1 MKAPQKLNSL
11 LILSGG
17 SLLAASAAQ
26 AASGTWN
33 ANSAGNW
40 SDTTKWSGGIVADG
54 ADFTATFGDFIS
66 GDRIV
71 TLDSARTLGGIS
83 ALDATHNYTITG
95 ANALTFDVTT
105 GVSVVNHSV
114 AGRLLT
120 VNVPVTFNDGLEKTG
135 AGGVTF
141 GGPITLAAAQ
151 TWTNN
156 STGALTTGS
165 GTNLINNGGYQL
177 TVDGSG
183 VTNFGSVG
191 LAPVALTGSGALV
204 KNGTGRLNIGGINT
218 GFTGTVT
225 VNGGVLHVYNDA
237 NALNTGN
244 VTLNG
249 GTLSFYWGV
258 NYNRTLGTGT
268 NQIQIPGGESGLS
281 GSGTTG
287 PVINLGTTIV
297 WGALGEG
304 TATGYFNP
312 SKFVL
317 GDAGTGNS
325 GATTFSSGINLN
337 GATRTILVPAG
348 TSTGLNRTTISG
360 AISNSVGTAGF
371 IKEGGGVLT
380 LSNNSSAWN
389 GTTTVSGGILDLA
402 GVNLANIGGGSGR
415 NISVAAG
422 SAVRFNALSNAILNR
437 LVETGSEITVMTG
450 TTSNNLDF
458 SSSTGANLPNAFLGN
473 WAGNGAKAEY
483 SGTLTPASDNY
494 RLGGTLSSGL
504 LGIVGTNKLTGSQG
518 LIVGGT
524 GGTGIRVNLAGA
536 QNFTG
541 DTVISTGARLTIGN
555 NLALQNSALNVGSAG
570 GNFSLAAGTNAGRV
584 TGETASASP
593 TFGGLKGSRNLLTV
607 FSATAGNNETNLA
620 ASAVTGFTLNP
631 GAGKHH
637 VYTGVIGNFAT
648 GTTLTVTGSGTQ
660 EFTNAHTYTGATTIT
675 GGTLA
680 ITGSG
685 SINGSSGVNING
697 GTLRYSSSTALSAAV
712 TFTTGTLAGTNWGG
726 TLSGLTV
733 GAGDTISPGNSPGS
747 ATTGSQT
754 WAASG
759 TYLFEMNNATGTAGA
774 DPGWDLLS
782 GSGTLDISAIDGAEF
797 NIKLTSLT
805 LGNAAGL
812 ASNFNEALSYTWL
825 LADFGGITGFDAA
838 AFNIDT
844 STFQNPFTGSFG
856 VSLGGGALPGDNSQI
871 YLTYTA
877 IPEPRAAL
885 LGGLGLLM
893 ILRRRRR

>member
-1 MKAPQKLNSL
+1 MKAHSSLRSFL
-11 LILSGG
+11 LISGS
-17 SLLAASAAQ
+17 SLLAANSVH

-33 ANSAGNW
+33 ANLAGNW
-40 SDTTKWSGGIVADG
+40 SDTTKWSGGTVADG

-66 GDRIV
+66 ADRIV

-83 ALDATHNYTITG
+83 ALDATHNYTISG

-268 NQIQIPGGESGLS
+268 NQIQILGGESGLS

-297 WGALGEG
+297 WGASGEG
-304 TATGYFNP
+304 AATGYFNP

-325 GATTFSSGINLN
+325 AATTFSSGINLN

-348 TSTGLNRTTISG
+348 TSAGLNRTTISG
-360 AISNSVGTAGF
+360 AISNTVGTAGF
-371 IKEGGGVLT
+371 TKEGGGVLT
-380 LSNNSSAWN
+380 LSNASSSWN
-389 GTTTVSGGILDLA
+389 GSTTVSGGIMDF
-402 GVNLANIGGGSGR
+402 GGISQANISGGSGR

-422 SAVRFNALSNAILNR
+422 AAVRFNALSNVILNR

-458 SSSTGANLPNAFLGN
+458 SSSTGANLSNAFLGS
-473 WAGNGAKAEY
+473 WSGNGAKAEY

-494 RLGGTLSSGL
+494 RLGGTLSAGL

-524 GGTGIRVNLAGA
+524 GGNSIRVNLAGA

-541 DTVISTGARLTIGN
+541 DTVISTGAKLTIGN

-570 GNFSLAAGTNAGRV
+570 GNFSLAAGTNAGRI

-620 ASAVTGFTLNP
+620 SSAVTGFTLNP

-637 VYTGVIGNFAT
+637 VYTGVIANFAT
-648 GTTLTVTGSGTQ
+648 GTTLTITGSGTQ
-660 EFTNAHTYTGATTIT
+660 EFTNAHTYTGATAIN

-680 ITGSG
+680 ITGTG
-685 SINGSSGVNING
+685 SINGTSGVTING
-697 GTLRYSSSTALSAAV
+697 GTLRYNSSTALNKTV
-712 TFTTGTLAGTNWGG
+712 TFTTGTLAGTNWTG

-733 GAGDTISPGNSPGS
+733 GAGDIISPGNSPGM
-747 ATTGSQT
+747 ATTVAQT
-754 WAASG
+754 WAAAG
-759 TYLFEMNNATGTAGA
+759 TYLWEINSATGTAGA
-774 DPGWDLLS
+774 DPGWDTLM
-782 GSGTLDISAIDGAEF
+782 GTGTLDITAIDGAEF
-797 NIKLTSLT
+797 NIALKSLT
-805 LGNAAGL
+805 LSNAAGL
-812 ASNFNEALSYTWL
+812 VANFNQASNYIWL
-825 LADFGGITGFDAA
+825 IADFNSINGFDAA
-838 AFNIDT
+838 AFNLDT
-844 STFQNPFTGSFG
+844 SAFSNPFTGTFG
-856 VSLGGGALPGDNSQI
+856 ISQGGGFLPGDNTQI

-877 IPEPRAAL
+877 VPEPRAAL
-885 LGGLGLLM
+885 LGGLGLLL
-893 ILRRRRR
+893 IVRRRR